1 MKYIKLI
8 AILMVVVMIMLPGSN
23 YLYAR
28 GGGHF
33 GGGRMGG
40 GWSGGRGGFEHGGG
54 EFHGGGEGD
63 RGHHDDHGR
72 HSNNNNNNSGNNV
85 NVYGGGGDWGWGVA
99 DGAIAGLAVGAAIG
113 ASSQPS
119 TVIIEQQAP
128 ISQQAVARAPAYGTQ
143 VTTLPPGCVARN
155 VNGTMAYECGP
166 VWYRPFFGS
175 SGVYYEVVQPP
186 PAEPKIY

>member
-1 MKYIKLI
+1 MKYIKLM
-8 AILMVVVMIMLPGSN
+8 AILMVAVMIMLPGSN

-63 RGHHDDHGR
+63 RGQHGDHGR
-72 HSNNNNNNSGNNV
+72 HNNDNNNNNNSGNNV

-99 DGAIAGLAVGAAIG
+99 DGAIAGLAVGAAID

-128 ISQQAVARAPAYGTQ
+128 VPQQTVVGAPAYGTQ
-143 VTTLPPGCVARN
+143 VTTLPPGCVSRN

-166 VWYRPFFGS
+166 IWYRPYFGS
-175 SGVYYEVVQPP
+175 SGVYYEVVPPP
-186 PAEPKIY
+186 PAES